1 MECLERNVQVADNKP
16 EMLSTKKKR
25 YTYKDYQELPEG
37 APYQLINGDLV
48 MTPAPNTYHQRIS
61 KRLER
66 ELLKL
71 EERGAGE
78 VLHAPTDVYFSD
90 TETYQPD
97 ILFISKERLAIIGEQ
112 RIEGAPDLIMEI
124 LSPSTAYYDLK
135 AKMRVYENSGVREYW
150 VIDPMEKSIEIY
162 QNKEGSFLLA
172 EKAILGSKSGKG
184 SVSSRLFDP
193 LKIDL
198 KAVFNQPDIRSP
210 N

>member
-1 MECLERNVQVADNKP
+1 
-16 EMLSTKKKR
+16 MLSTKKKR
-25 YTYKDYQELPEG
+25 YTYQDYQELPEG

-48 MTPAPNTYHQRIS
+48 MTPSPSTYHQLIS
-61 KRLER
+61 SRLEW

-71 EERGAGE
+71 KVKVSGE
-78 VLHAPTDVYFSD
+78 VIHAPIDVYFFE

-97 ILFISKERLAIIGEQ
+97 ILFITKERLNIIGEQ

-135 AKMRVYENSGVREYW
+135 AKMRVYEKSGVREYW

-162 QNKEGSFLLA
+162 QNKECSFALA
-172 EKAILGSKSGKG
+172 EKAILQSKSGKG
-184 SVSSRLFDP
+184 SVSSRLFNQ

-198 KAVFNQPDIRSP
+198 KTVF
-210 N
+210 

>member
-1 MECLERNVQVADNKP
+1 
-16 EMLSTKKKR
+16 MLPTKKKR

-61 KRLER
+61 KRLEK
-66 ELLKL
+66 ELLIL

-78 VLHAPTDVYFSD
+78 VLYAPTDVYFSE

-97 ILFISKERLAIIGEQ
+97 ILFITKERLAIIGEQ

-172 EKAILGSKSGKG
+172 EKAVLESKSGKG
-184 SVSSRLFDP
+184 SVSSRLFSS

-198 KAVFNQPDIRSP
+198 KAVF
-210 N
+210 

>member
-1 MECLERNVQVADNKP
+1 
-16 EMLSTKKKR
+16 MLSTKKKR

-61 KRLER
+61 KRLEK
-66 ELLKL
+66 ELLIL

-78 VLHAPTDVYFSD
+78 VLYAPTDVYFSE

-97 ILFISKERLAIIGEQ
+97 ILFITKERLAIIGEQ

-162 QNKEGSFLLA
+162 QNKEGSFLLV
-172 EKAILGSKSGKG
+172 EKAVLESKSGKG
-184 SVSSRLFDP
+184 SVSSRLFSS

-198 KAVFNQPDIRSP
+198 KAVF
-210 N
+210 